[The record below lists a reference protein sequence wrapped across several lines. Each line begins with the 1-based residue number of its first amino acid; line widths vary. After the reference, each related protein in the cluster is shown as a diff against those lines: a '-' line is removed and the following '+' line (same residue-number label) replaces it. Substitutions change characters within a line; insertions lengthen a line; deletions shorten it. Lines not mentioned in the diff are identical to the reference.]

1 MLNNLEFM
9 VGIVVLIIIVG
20 FIYNRYFNDGGWDE

>member
-1 MLNNLEFM
+1 MSNIDFM
-9 VGIVVLIIIVG
+9 IGMVIVIVVVG